1 MDNLVLVVGYRVG
14 TFVTDNGEAI
24 EYVRLYCLSVMD
36 KVNDIKVNGI
46 KAEEVKVK
54 RSEVLAD
61 VVVGGF
67 ANLYFDQY
75 RKCTLI
81 QPVSEVDTATY
92 DKFKSVLEVI

>member
-24 EYVRLYCLSVMD
+24 EYARLYCLSVMD
-36 KVNDIKVNGI
+36 KVSGI

-54 RSEVLAD
+54 SSEVLAD

-81 QPVSEVDTATY
+81 QPVSEVDTVTY

>member
-14 TFVTDNGEAI
+14 AFVTDNGEAI
-24 EYVRLYCLSVMD
+24 EYVRLYCLSVND
-36 KVNDIKVNGI
+36 KVRGI
-46 KAEEVKVK
+46 KCEEVKVK
-54 RSEVLAD
+54 SSEVLAD

-67 ANLYFDQY
+67 AKLYFDQY

-81 QPVSEVDTATY
+81 LPVSEVDTVTY

>member
-1 MDNLVLVVGYRVG
+1 MNNLVLVVGYRVG

-24 EYVRLYCLSVMD
+24 EYARLYCLSVMD
-36 KVNDIKVNGI
+36 KVNGI
-46 KAEEVKVK
+46 KAEGVKVK
-54 RSEVLAD
+54 SREVLAD

-81 QPVSEVDTATY
+81 QPVSEVDTETY
-92 DKFKSVLEVI
+92 NKFKTVLEVI

>member
-1 MDNLVLVVGYRVG
+1 MDNLVFVVGYRVG
-14 TFVTDNGEAI
+14 TFVTDNGDAI
-24 EYVRLYCLSVMD
+24 EYARLYCLSVMD
-36 KVNDIKVNGI
+36 NVKCITNGI

-54 RSEVLAD
+54 SSEVLAD

>member
-24 EYVRLYCLSVMD
+24 EYARLYCLSVMD
-36 KVNDIKVNGI
+36 KVNGI

-54 RSEVLAD
+54 SSEVLAD

-81 QPVSEVDTATY
+81 QPVSEVDTETY
-92 DKFKSVLEVI
+92 NKFKSVLEVV

>member
-1 MDNLVLVVGYRVG
+1 MNNLVLVVGYRLG

-24 EYVRLYCLSVMD
+24 EYARLYCLSVMD
-36 KVNDIKVNGI
+36 KVNGI
-46 KAEEVKVK
+46 KAEGVKVK
-54 RSEVLAD
+54 SREVLAD

-81 QPVSEVDTATY
+81 QPVSEVDTETY
-92 DKFKSVLEVI
+92 NKFKTVLEVI

>member
-14 TFVTDNGEAI
+14 AFVTDNGEAI

-36 KVNDIKVNGI
+36 KVNGI

-54 RSEVLAD
+54 SREVLAD